1 MKKLSYE
8 HKLNLHDFKEKALE
22 EKTNIRWFDVW
33 DSVFLQSMSF
43 LVTRENGAFEVF
55 KFTTKTSSTFSR
67 LIKWLEENS
76 FDFRVAR

>member
-1 MKKLSYE
+1 MKKASYK

-22 EKTNIRWFDVW
+22 EKNNIRWFDVW

-43 LVTRENGAFEVF
+43 LVTKENGAFDLYN
-55 KFTTKTSSTFSR
+55 FTSKTPSTFSR

-76 FDFRVAR
+76 FEFRVAR

>member
-1 MKKLSYE
+1 MKKPSYE

-22 EKTNIRWFDVW
+22 EKNNIRWFDVW

-43 LVTRENGAFEVF
+43 LVVRESGAFELY
-55 KFTTKTSSTFSR
+55 KFSTKTSSTFNR

>member
-1 MKKLSYE
+1 MKKVSYE
-8 HKLNLHDFKEKALE
+8 HKLNLHDFKQKALE
-22 EKTNIRWFDVW
+22 EKNNIRWFDVW

-43 LVTRENGAFEVF
+43 LVTKENGIFDVY
-55 KFTTKTSSTFSR
+55 KFSTKTSSTFSR